1 MKTASPKRGIFRI
14 CLDTDFLIDL
24 WHSRKFADHPAK
36 KALARYPGEVLV
48 VCAPVAGEFLEG
60 AAYISE
66 ECLNDAII
74 FLSLF
79 EFSGITKQTAVQY
92 ARTVAQL
99 RRSGSLAGASKADLW
114 IAAWALEHQALL
126 ATRNRRHFER
136 VKGLRI
142 INI

>member
-1 MKTASPKRGIFRI
+1 MI

-24 WHSRKFADHPAK
+24 WRSRKVADHPAK
-36 KALARYPGEVLV
+36 KALSRYSGEVLV
-48 VCAPVAGEFLEG
+48 VCAPVVGEFLEG

-66 ECLNDAII
+66 ERLNDAIV

-99 RRSGSLAGASKADLW
+99 RRSGALAGAPKADLW
-114 IAAWALEHQALL
+114 IAAWALEHHALL

-136 VKGLRI
+136 IEGLRI
-142 INI
+142 LDT

>member
-1 MKTASPKRGIFRI
+1 MI

-24 WHSRKFADHPAK
+24 WRSRKHAEHPAR

-60 AAYISE
+60 AAFVSE
-66 ECLNDAII
+66 DCLNDAIV

-79 EFSGITKQTAVQY
+79 EFSGISRQTAIQY
-92 ARTVAQL
+92 ARTVARL
-99 RRSGSLAGASKADLW
+99 RRRGTLTGASKADLW

-136 VKGLRI
+136 VEGLRI
-142 INI
+142 IDSCSGTPGG